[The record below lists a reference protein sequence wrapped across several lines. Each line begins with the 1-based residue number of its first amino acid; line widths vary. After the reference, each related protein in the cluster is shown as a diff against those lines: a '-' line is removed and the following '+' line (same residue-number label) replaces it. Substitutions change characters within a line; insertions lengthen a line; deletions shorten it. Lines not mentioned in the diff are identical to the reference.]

1 MKTDATD
8 TRDDIQSLARAH
20 SADAIAV
27 LAEIMN
33 NTDAPAGA
41 RLSAAKAL
49 LDRGWG
55 KAGAKPPD
63 DGDRA
68 TPVSQIK
75 RVIVDP
81 RHGEERSAGGG
92 RNGPVELGPTGLP
105 VKSVQW
111 TDLRTERP
119 KRKRRAERRTVD
131 SDSVSTAWASG
142 RSDFAAAGLSRN
154 LERGRLSFS
163 YERSELEKLTAL
175 RAERRGVPSSRR
187 AFKCAASI
195 RCRYGLFAA
204 FAGPAHPGRAAPS
217 PASRAP
223 PVATLT

>member
-1 MKTDATD
+1 MKRKETGTQE
-8 TRDDIQSLARAH
+8 DIQSLARAH

-63 DGDRA
+63 DGNRS

-81 RHGEERSAGGG
+81 RHDDATRPPPSANVPMTN
-92 RNGPVELGPTGLP
+92 R
-105 VKSVQW
+105 
-111 TDLRTERP
+111 
-119 KRKRRAERRTVD
+119 
-131 SDSVSTAWASG
+131 
-142 RSDFAAAGLSRN
+142 AAAGLSKN

-163 YERSELEKLTAL
+163 YERSELEKLTPL
-175 RAERRGVPSSRR
+175 RSERRGGPASRR
-187 AFKCAASI
+187 AFNCAASI
-195 RCRYGLFAA
+195 RCRYGLFVA
-204 FAGPAHPGRAAPS
+204 FAGPARLGRAAPS

>member
-1 MKTDATD
+1 MKRDATD
-8 TRDDIQSLARAH
+8 TKDDIQSLARAH

-63 DGDRA
+63 DGNRA

-81 RHGEERSAGGG
+81 RHDDATRPSPSANVPMTNRAAAGLSRVRSGLRSK
-92 RNGPVELGPTGLP
+92 RNGPVDHFERRTSGLP
-105 VKSVQW
+105 KANEMVQW
-111 TDLRTERP
+111 SEARS
-119 KRKRRAERRTVD
+119 RKRQIGPVDRFEGRTPERQRWAERRTVD

-142 RSDFAAAGLSRN
+142 WSDFAGNPVTGAIFPANSS
-154 LERGRLSFS
+154 SFAS
-163 YERSELEKLTAL
+163 TKPAIL
-175 RAERRGVPSSRR
+175 PSSRFR
-187 AFKCAASI
+187 IFGGY
-195 RCRYGLFAA
+195 R
-204 FAGPAHPGRAAPS
+204 
-217 PASRAP
+217 
-223 PVATLT
+223 